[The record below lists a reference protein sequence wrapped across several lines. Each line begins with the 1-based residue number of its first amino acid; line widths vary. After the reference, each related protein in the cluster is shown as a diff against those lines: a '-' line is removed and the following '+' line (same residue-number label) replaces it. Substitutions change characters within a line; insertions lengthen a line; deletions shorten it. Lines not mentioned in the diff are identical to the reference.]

1 MSLRPRKPLGHPRW
15 LGSLLFLLQM
25 LGTSRAPAEP
35 GRGGETVILL
45 QPTNASIATRRSLAR
60 IRDELSAD
68 RFRVIWEG
76 SDPTDDPR
84 PVIESTGGDPDP
96 EAIVVLF
103 GDPATG
109 QAELRIIHRAAG
121 RSAVRRAAVIVD
133 DPEQMPQ
140 ALASRALELLRA
152 TALELSLPPKRA
164 PRAQEKPPGCPAVP
178 AAQSPSSGAPASEVP
193 VASVEMGLGMWKSIE
208 GPPPAVI
215 PVGRLGLRLSARS
228 QLRLSVAGL
237 GSRPVVRHV
246 YGTATV
252 SQTMALLELGL
263 ALGIDQRIQP
273 LLSLGGGVLNVAVA
287 GTGDTPYEGL
297 KSQQWSAA
305 VDAGAGL
312 AVALGSRAALI
323 SEIHALLASPHPVV
337 RFIDTKAATIGNP
350 TLMFTLTLRV
360 AL

>member
-1 MSLRPRKPLGHPRW
+1 MLR
-15 LGSLLFLLQM
+15 
-25 LGTSRAPAEP
+25 
-35 GRGGETVILL
+35 
-45 QPTNASIATRRSLAR
+45 
-60 IRDELSAD
+60 
-68 RFRVIWEG
+68 
-76 SDPTDDPR
+76 
-84 PVIESTGGDPDP
+84 
-96 EAIVVLF
+96 
-103 GDPATG
+103 
-109 QAELRIIHRAAG
+109 
-121 RSAVRRAAVIVD
+121 
-133 DPEQMPQ
+133 
-140 ALASRALELLRA
+140 
-152 TALELSLPPKRA
+152 
-164 PRAQEKPPGCPAVP
+164 
-178 AAQSPSSGAPASEVP
+178 
-193 VASVEMGLGMWKSIE
+193 
-208 GPPPAVI
+208 VI

-312 AVALGSRAALI
+312 AVALGSRAALV

>member
-1 MSLRPRKPLGHPRW
+1 VSLRPRKPLRHPRR
-15 LGSLLFLLQM
+15 LGLLLFLLQT

-35 GRGGETVILL
+35 EPAGDTVILL
-45 QPTNASIATRRSLAR
+45 QPTDASIATRRSLAR

-68 RFRVIWEG
+68 RFRVVWEG

-84 PVIESTGGDPDP
+84 PVIESTGGESAP

-121 RSAVRRAAVIVD
+121 RSAVRRATVIVD

-152 TALELSLPPKRA
+152 TALELSLPSKRA
-164 PRAQEKPPGCPAVP
+164 PRAQEEPERSAAVP
-178 AAQSPSSGAPASEVP
+178 AAQRPSSGAPASEVS

-237 GSRPVVRHV
+237 GSRPVVRNVH
-246 YGTATV
+246 GTATV
-252 SQTMALLELGL
+252 SQTMALVEFGL
-263 ALGIDQRIQP
+263 ALGIHQRVQP
-273 LLSLGGGVLNVAVA
+273 LLSLGGGVLHVAVA

-305 VDAGAGL
+305 GDAGAGL
-312 AVALGSRAALI
+312 AVALGSRVALS
-323 SEIHALLASPHPVV
+323 SEIHALLAVPHPVV

-350 TLMFTLTLRV
+350 TLMLTLTLRV

>member
-1 MSLRPRKPLGHPRW
+1 
-15 LGSLLFLLQM
+15 
-25 LGTSRAPAEP
+25 
-35 GRGGETVILL
+35 
-45 QPTNASIATRRSLAR
+45 
-60 IRDELSAD
+60 
-68 RFRVIWEG
+68 
-76 SDPTDDPR
+76 
-84 PVIESTGGDPDP
+84 
-96 EAIVVLF
+96 
-103 GDPATG
+103 
-109 QAELRIIHRAAG
+109 
-121 RSAVRRAAVIVD
+121 
-133 DPEQMPQ
+133 
-140 ALASRALELLRA
+140 
-152 TALELSLPPKRA
+152 
-164 PRAQEKPPGCPAVP
+164 
-178 AAQSPSSGAPASEVP
+178 
-193 VASVEMGLGMWKSIE
+193 
-208 GPPPAVI
+208 VI
-215 PVGRLGLRLSARS
+215 PVGRLGLRLSTWS

-237 GSRPVVRHV
+237 GSRPVVRNV

-273 LLSLGGGVLNVAVA
+273 RLSLGGGVLNVAVA

-305 VDAGAGL
+305 FDAGAGL